1 MTKKRLFNAFILC
14 MALASISFVSCKE
27 KKQSTTTSKKDSEPV
42 VFKTA
47 TVPELTDFSYTL
59 TDSGEGVLIT
69 KYLGTS
75 DSVRIPSEIEGL
87 PVVALGSELFVKSR
101 KTLIT
106 CVIPDSVTEIE
117 GGLFSNCKE
126 LTNVKLSK
134 NIDSISPGMFGRC
147 EALRTLIIPDG
158 VKTIE
163 NEAFAFSG
171 IEELVL
177 PDSIT
182 EIKNSAF
189 YSCTCL
195 QSIKLPTSLKVIH
208 PQVFENCEILS
219 SLVFPE
225 GLEEIG
231 SNVFT
236 NCYGLSNV
244 QFPSTL
250 KKIGDNSFSCR
261 YNEYLGKSNS
271 ISTLE
276 FPSEMEEFNV
286 TFEYLAHLKSVRL
299 PNTLEEISNSLFND
313 GTPLCKDTLE
323 EINFPVSLKTI
334 DSHAFT
340 NFSKLNNIIIPDS
353 ITSLEFKDYMDYYG
367 ENTLICNAFKG
378 TSLNLATQKRLKE
391 LGYKG
396 EF

>member
-1 MTKKRLFNAFILC
+1 MTKKSLFNAFILC

-27 KKQSTTTSKKDSEPV
+27 KKQSTTTSKKDSELE

-87 PVVALGSELFVKSR
+87 PVRALGSDLFARSR
-101 KTLIT
+101 STLIT
-106 CVIPDSVTEIE
+106 CVIPDSVTEIG
-117 GGLFSNCKE
+117 GGLFYNCKE

-134 NIDSISPGMFGRC
+134 NINAISQGMFENC
-147 EALRTLIIPDG
+147 KALRTIIIPDG

-163 NEAFAFSG
+163 SNAFSFSG

-182 EIKNSAF
+182 EIKYSAF

-195 QSIKLPTSLKVIH
+195 ISIKLPSSLKVIH
-208 PQVFENCEILS
+208 PQVFENCEILP

-250 KKIGDNSFSCR
+250 KKIGNNNFSCR
-261 YNEYLGKSNS
+261 YHEYLGVSNS

-299 PNTLEEISNSLFND
+299 PNTLEEISNNLFNNR
-313 GTPLCKDTLE
+313 PLCKDTLE
-323 EINFPVSLKTI
+323 EINFPESLKII

-353 ITSLEFKDYMDYYG
+353 ITSLEFKDDIDG
-367 ENTLICNAFKG
+367 SLICRAFKG

>member
-1 MTKKRLFNAFILC
+1 MTKKSLFNAFILC

-87 PVVALGSELFVKSR
+87 PVRALGSDLFTRSTGR
-101 KTLIT
+101 LIT
-106 CVIPDSVTEIE
+106 CVIPDSVTEI
-117 GGLFSNCKE
+117 GKYLFYNCKE

-134 NIDSISPGMFGRC
+134 NINAISQGMFENC
-147 EALRTLIIPDG
+147 KALRTIIIPDG

-163 NEAFAFSG
+163 SNAFSFSG

-182 EIKNSAF
+182 EIKYSAF

-195 QSIKLPTSLKVIH
+195 ISIKLPSSLKVIH
-208 PQVFENCEILS
+208 PQVFENCEILP

-250 KKIGDNSFSCR
+250 KKIGNNNFSCR
-261 YNEYLGKSNS
+261 YHEYLGVSNS

-299 PNTLEEISNSLFND
+299 PNTLEEISNNLFNNR
-313 GTPLCKDTLE
+313 PLCNDTLE
-323 EINFPVSLKTI
+323 EINFPESLKII

-353 ITSLEFKDYMDYYG
+353 ITSLEFKDDIDG
-367 ENTLICNAFKG
+367 SLICRAFKG

>member
-1 MTKKRLFNAFILC
+1 MTKKSLFNAFILC

-27 KKQSTTTSKKDSEPV
+27 KKQNTTTSKKDSEPV

-87 PVVALGSELFVKSR
+87 PVRALGSDLFARSR
-101 KTLIT
+101 STLIT
-106 CVIPDSVTEIE
+106 CVIPDSVTEIG
-117 GGLFSNCKE
+117 GGLFYNCKE

-134 NIDSISPGMFGRC
+134 NINAISQGMFNKC

-163 NEAFAFSG
+163 DSAFSFSG

-195 QSIKLPTSLKVIH
+195 ISIKLPSSLKVIH
-208 PQVFENCEILS
+208 PQVFENCEILP

-250 KKIGDNSFSCR
+250 KKIGNNNFSCR
-261 YNEYLGKSNS
+261 YHEYLGVSNS

-299 PNTLEEISNSLFND
+299 PNTLEEISNNLFNNR
-313 GTPLCKDTLE
+313 PLCKDTLE
-323 EINFPVSLKTI
+323 EINFPESLKII

-353 ITSLEFKDYMDYYG
+353 ITSLEFKDDIDG
-367 ENTLICNAFKG
+367 SLICRAFKG